1 MRKILTLFI
10 AFFVLFN
17 ASMNLY
23 AFCVDNIT
31 LSDFDDFAIEQVQK
45 VFGSNLSEDA
55 SNTSKKNDNNS
66 AAADNFLDSNN
77 CDFMWQG
84 VCISNVKN
92 LKMICFLKSN
102 KNLIYDWRDTENKM
116 LSLYDFSGLSEYRI
130 RLNKYIAIIVP
141 NDNLNFINKNF
152 KC

>member
-1 MRKILTLFI
+1 MRKILTSFI

-102 KNLIYDWRDTENKM
+102 KNLIYDWRDTENKT